1 MSICRLLAVA
11 RKEFRHIARDARILF
26 LVTFAPAF
34 LLVTLSYV
42 FAVDVERVDIAVRD
56 LDRTP
61 LSRELVSA
69 LVADGDLLLVARV
82 ERDEDIGPLFA
93 REEADVLLMI
103 PHGFADAVLAGG
115 LAEVQCI
122 ADGADAITAG
132 QAVGLLESRVAAF
145 AASIHG
151 LPAGGSVRALTISDS
166 VWYNEALKSLVSMV
180 PGMLAVIMCMPALA
194 LALALTRD
202 KETGSF
208 EGLIA
213 TPVRG
218 AEYLTGK
225 LLAYE
230 TGGLVSVLLA
240 WLVATLWFRVP
251 FRGSLLAF
259 LLLTAVYLFA
269 SLGIGMMVANFVRN
283 QQTAMFLM
291 LMVFFVPSFFI
302 AGLILPV
309 ADEPLARTVAHMLP
323 TTHFINIS
331 RGMFLKGL
339 GPSALWRPASALLA
353 TGIFC
358 QAFGLLVFDKKI
370 A

>member
-69 LVADGDLLLVARV
+69 LVADGDLLLVACV
-82 ERDEDIGPLFA
+82 ERDEDVEPLFA
-93 REEADVLLMI
+93 REEADVVLVI
-103 PHGFADAVLAGG
+103 PHGFTDAVLAGG

-145 AASIHG
+145 AAGIHG
-151 LPAGGSVRALTISDS
+151 PPSGGSVRVLTISDS

-194 LALALTRD
+194 LALADGLRKRHLSHGQPVQIGQRD
-202 KETGSF
+202 QACIGWACLLQF
-208 EGLIA
+208 RGPHLLLLIG
-213 TPVRG
+213 V
-218 AEYLTGK
+218 
-225 LLAYE
+225 
-230 TGGLVSVLLA
+230 
-240 WLVATLWFRVP
+240 RVP
-251 FRGSLLAF
+251 PLL
-259 LLLTAVYLFA
+259 
-269 SLGIGMMVANFVRN
+269 
-283 QQTAMFLM
+283 
-291 LMVFFVPSFFI
+291 P
-302 AGLILPV
+302 PV
-309 ADEPLARTVAHMLP
+309 
-323 TTHFINIS
+323 
-331 RGMFLKGL
+331 
-339 GPSALWRPASALLA
+339 
-353 TGIFC
+353 
-358 QAFGLLVFDKKI
+358 
-370 A
+370 